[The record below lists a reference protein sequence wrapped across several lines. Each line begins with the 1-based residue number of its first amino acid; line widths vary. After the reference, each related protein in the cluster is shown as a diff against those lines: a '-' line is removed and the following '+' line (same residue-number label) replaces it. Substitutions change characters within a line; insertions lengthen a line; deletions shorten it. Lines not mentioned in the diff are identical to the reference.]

1 MWNYSIIF
9 TSVFYGIVN
18 KVSMSLA
25 EELKS
30 HNITR
35 KELAEYYGKDVSTIN
50 NWHRDNGKLFN
61 AAVLGYVSYK
71 INKG

>member
-1 MWNYSIIF
+1 
-9 TSVFYGIVN
+9 
-18 KVSMSLA
+18 MSLA

-35 KELAEYYGKDVSTIN
+35 KDLADHYGKDVSTIN
-50 NWHRDNGKLFN
+50 NWHRDNRKLFN

-71 INKG
+71 INKV